1 MEELNINDK
10 EITDRE
16 VINTISNQKDNLISP
31 KEFKKFLMEIIE
43 KIELQMHIFYTKKIK
58 D

>member
-16 VINTISNQKDNLISP
+16 IINTIGNQKDNLISP
-31 KEFKKFLMEIIE
+31 KEFKNF
-43 KIELQMHIFYTKKIK
+43 
-58 D
+58 

>member
-16 VINTISNQKDNLISP
+16 IINTIGNQKDNLISP
-31 KEFKKFLMEIIE
+31 KEFKKISNGN
-43 KIELQMHIFYTKKIK
+43 YRK
-58 D
+58 DRIADAYILYQKN